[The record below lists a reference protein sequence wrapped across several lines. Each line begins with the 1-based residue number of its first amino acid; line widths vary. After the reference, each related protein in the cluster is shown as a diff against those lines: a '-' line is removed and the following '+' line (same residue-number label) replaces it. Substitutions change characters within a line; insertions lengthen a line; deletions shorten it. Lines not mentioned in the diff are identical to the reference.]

1 MAHRTWSFKLMASTV
16 KNLTKDRTK
25 NLTKSLIKN
34 LIRLLPKNLI
44 KNLTKNQTLEYQVH
58 QDSKFYITVKKKKV
72 KHLPAPI
79 IVQIVWHC
87 ETKTG

>member
-44 KNLTKNQTLEYQVH
+44 KNLTKNQTLECQAH
-58 QDSKFYITVKKKKV
+58 QDKIPAGGGAGQRLKKLS
-72 KHLPAPI
+72 HWLASYAEL
-79 IVQIVWHC
+79 QS
-87 ETKTG
+87 

>member
-25 NLTKSLIKN
+25 NLTKSLTKSLIMN
-34 LIRLLPKNLI
+34 LIRILPKNLI

-58 QDSKFYITVKKKKV
+58 QDKIPAGGGAGQRSKKLSHWLASYAE
-72 KHLPAPI
+72 L
-79 IVQIVWHC
+79 QS
-87 ETKTG
+87 